1 MLKIVSEFVEQFH
14 RNQVRYVHFKSNE
27 HLNRSVEGST
37 DFDILVDRES
47 AGDYEKILLNLDFK
61 RFVPQKYGTY
71 PGVDDWIGMDY
82 DTGRFVHLHT
92 HYQLVTGK
100 SGYKNYVL
108 PWKDILL
115 DSAVDSPDYGIKI
128 IPPELE
134 AIELFTRAVLKTP
147 ENKLRKYRRKGYA
160 FSGDY
165 RKELTWLQEQIHME
179 KMPLYLEKCFPNAE
193 GLKPDFFLKT
203 ALTAEEFRS
212 WEKKVMERVRFQE
225 RSGMQFVNIRS
236 LWAKYSVKIF
246 RKLKKHAFLPGK
258 LMKKTPHTG
267 GLSIAFLGV
276 DGSGKSTVTAEIE
289 KWLSWKF
296 EVSKMSLGIGRQKNT
311 TGYKRKKKLKALL
324 KGSSGKPK
332 ASPKSKD
339 CPEEQSY
346 KLRKRILKYAR
357 AVRKDIVRM
366 KSYTLNG
373 GIMIL
378 DRYPQTQYFGISDG
392 PKILSRYEKMSQK
405 ERKLLEIVKDIQ
417 PDVVF
422 KLDVPVE
429 VSKARRPNDDEE
441 ILKKKYAILKD
452 VAYPEAKTFTIDG
465 TVPLEEELLTI
476 KRIIWELL

>member
-1 MLKIVSEFVEQFH
+1 MLKIVSEFVEQLN
-14 RNQVRYVHFKSNE
+14 RNQIRYVHFKSNE
-27 HLNRSVEGST
+27 HLNQSVEGST

-128 IPPELE
+128 VSPELE
-134 AIELFTRAVLKTP
+134 TIELFTRAVLKTSQ
-147 ENKLRKYRRKGYA
+147 NKLRKYRRKGYA
-160 FSGDY
+160 FFGDY
-165 RKELTWLQEQIHME
+165 RKELIWLQEQIRME

-193 GLKPDFFLKT
+193 GLKPDLFLKT
-203 ALTAEEFRS
+203 ALTAGEFRD
-212 WEKKVMERVRFQE
+212 WEKKVMERVRCCE

-236 LWAKYSVKIF
+236 LWGKYSVKIF
-246 RKLKKHAFLPGK
+246 RKLKKHVFLPGK

-296 EVSKMSLGIGRQKNT
+296 EVSKMSLGIGRQKS
-311 TGYKRKKKLKALL
+311 TGRYKLKQKVKALL

-332 ASPKSKD
+332 VSSKSDDSPKN
-339 CPEEQSY
+339 QSY
-346 KLRKRILKYAR
+346 KTRRRFLKFAR

-378 DRYPQTQYFGISDG
+378 DRYPQTEYFGIADG
-392 PKILSRYEKMSQK
+392 PKILDQYEKMSQK
-405 ERKLLEIVKDIQ
+405 ERELLGIVKDIQ

-452 VAYPEAKTFTIDG
+452 VEYPGAKTFTIDAAM
-465 TVPLEEELLTI
+465 PLEEELLTI
-476 KRIIWELL
+476 KRIIWKLL